1 MLFQINNL
9 VLGMLLLKK
18 MHMLLTILT
27 YENSNI
33 TVIVIF

>member
-27 YENSNI
+27 YENLNI
-33 TVIVIF
+33 TVIVIV